1 MEWHFALPPPIDHV
15 HQPCN
20 VTERYFQNQS
30 LVDMHPDTNLVTCID
45 MHIDR
50 PLDFQSVDVRN
61 PQRMHLRTLFGHHHS
76 HSTSGTLNE
85 CTYAHYSV
93 ITTGLGQSS
102 SKAAQQTETTTLQ
115 QVTAWSSATVAIR
128 RCNSDSMTD
137 CIDLAS
143 ASQHQCYRPRS
154 PRSHSISV
162 IDLAPTAWSSATVAV
177 RRWNYDSMTD
187 CINLALASQQTVAVR
202 RMTR

>member
-1 MEWHFALPPPIDHV
+1 
-15 HQPCN
+15 
-20 VTERYFQNQS
+20 
-30 LVDMHPDTNLVTCID
+30 MHPDINLVTYID

-102 SKAAQQTETTTLQ
+102 SKAAPQTETTTLQ

-128 RCNSDSMTD
+128 RWNSDSMTS

-143 ASQHQCYRPRS
+143 AF
-154 PRSHSISV
+154 
-162 IDLAPTAWSSATVAV
+162 
-177 RRWNYDSMTD
+177 
-187 CINLALASQQTVAVR
+187 
-202 RMTR
+202 